1 VVVGIGTM
9 TEEDAGTMIDLLIA
23 VMIEEV
29 MLTDLGLIAIGP
41 DQGLQRDV
49 ETLLIIAN
57 E

>member
-1 VVVGIGTM
+1 MGIGTM

-57 E
+57 V